1 MKTRRQAFVEELQK
15 QLTAKQTEPS
25 KTHRGEMQE
34 DMSSE
39 DTIKALEKKLDE
51 LFGVPDVSDD

>member
-25 KTHRGEMQE
+25 KTYRGEMQE

-51 LFGVPDVSDD
+51 LFGVPDDSDD